1 MTDQHLNEFP
11 AEPRHPYA
19 GHPYPGPPAPPPK
32 PKTRKGLT
40 VVIALAAFVLGLVIG
55 NPASGTA
62 PETVTAVPSPAE
74 QSTEETKTEPRK
86 PVTVPSTFGDGTYEV
101 GVDIQPGRYKVTV
114 PADGRLCLYQRL
126 KDDTG
131 DRGTIIAQDV
141 KQPGAKTSV
150 TIKASDGFFETSGCG
165 KWVKQ

>member
-1 MTDQHLNEFP
+1 MIMTDQHLGEFP
-11 AEPRHPYA
+11 AEPRQPYA

-62 PETVTAVPSPAE
+62 PETV
-74 QSTEETKTEPRK
+74 TEPRK